1 MAEYL
6 PIRALN
12 RSQSIRIANV
22 RVTTTETAY
31 VDISTAQ
38 SRKELAYH
46 SSIGA
51 IVVVG
56 ALSPTN
62 SLAVV
67 TQGATTNQG
76 SSAADLI
83 VNTEPGTVKNRNNG
97 VAVSVLLAETTLATA
112 DATNPRLDLI
122 QVNYTT
128 GAVTKVTGTAAATP
142 VLKAPEA
149 GNIALAQIEVAAN
162 ATGIANNK
170 ITDKRPLA

>member
-12 RSQSIRIANV
+12 RSQNIRIGGV
-22 RVTTTETAY
+22 RVTPTETAY

-38 SRKELAYH
+38 SRKELNYH

-56 ALSPTN
+56 ALSTTN
-62 SLAVV
+62 SIAVI

-76 SSAADLI
+76 SSATDLI

-97 VAVSVLLAETTLATA
+97 VAVSILLTETTIATA

-128 GAVTKVTGTAAATP
+128 GAVTKVTGTAAASP

-149 GNIALAQIEVAAN
+149 GNLALAQVEVLAN
-162 ATGIANNK
+162 ATGIANSK
-170 ITDKRPLA
+170 ITDKRPFA